1 MAQEPA
7 RCDACGRELDERP
20 FDPYQVPVSLNPN
33 PDEPKNFV
41 ERSLK
46 QHIQTLDRL
55 SGQLDELL
63 DLVRA
68 GGDDD
73 GRLLELLDL
82 LRQYMKPRH
91 GLCIDGHCAPCRV
104 HEEAIKEHVMLYIDW
119 KIPGTVDK
127 LQQPATVTSPR
138 WKSSTNPFPLDGGR
152 LALHQEGNLIH
163 KWRG

>member
-20 FDPYQVPVSLNPN
+20 FDPYQIPVSVNPN

-46 QHIQTLDRL
+46 QHNETLDKL

-63 DLVRA
+63 ELVRA

-73 GRLLELLDL
+73 GQLLDLLDL
-82 LRQYMKPRH
+82 LRQYMRPRH
-91 GLCIDGHCAPCRV
+91 GLCIDGHCAPAASTRKPSRSTSCSTSTGKSP
-104 HEEAIKEHVMLYIDW
+104 APWTSSSK
-119 KIPGTVDK
+119 
-127 LQQPATVTSPR
+127 PATGIRPYAETGSNSLP
-138 WKSSTNPFPLDGGR
+138 S
-152 LALHQEGNLIH
+152 
-163 KWRG
+163 

>member
-63 DLVRA
+63 ELVRA

-127 LQQPATVTSPR
+127 LQQAR
-138 WKSSTNPFPLDGGR
+138 HRN
-152 LALHQEGNLIH
+152 
-163 KWRG
+163 